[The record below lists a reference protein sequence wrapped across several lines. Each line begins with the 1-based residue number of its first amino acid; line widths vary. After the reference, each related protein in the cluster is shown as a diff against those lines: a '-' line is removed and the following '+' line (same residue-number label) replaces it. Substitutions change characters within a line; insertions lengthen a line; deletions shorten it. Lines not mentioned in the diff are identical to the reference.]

1 MKEFLDQVL
10 SITEAISGSIWWPF
24 TIVLLFGTGIILSFR
39 TKFVQ
44 VRLLGRGFKEIF
56 ISDSTD
62 THGISP
68 FQALMTSLAATV
80 GNGNIAGVS
89 TAIMAGGPGA
99 IFWMWLSAF
108 FGMSTKYSEGLLG
121 RKFRVLGHD
130 GEYTGG
136 PMYYLEKV
144 MNPKI
149 GRFLALWFA
158 IAIILVGL
166 IGSGNMAQS
175 NSIAL
180 AFKTTFNASY
190 MITGIVLA
198 LLVFFVLS
206 GGLKRIASLTDK
218 LVPFMIGFYLLAG
231 LIVVIINFE
240 QIPHV
245 FMTIIKSAFKMESV
259 AGGVIGHTIKE
270 ALRFGVS
277 RGVLSNESGTGSCA
291 IPAAVAQS
299 KDNASQGL
307 VAMMG
312 TFIDTIIVCS
322 ITSFVII
329 SSNEYIDS
337 NVTSVALTNNA
348 FSSALGDAIGTFCVN
363 FSSII
368 FGFSTL
374 IAYSYFVEQGVRY
387 LFPNSTMRTFRAT
400 FCVFTFLGAVLQGE
414 YLNIVWNL
422 SDIANALMVIPNV
435 IGLIYFSKVIAK
447 ETQEYTSQH
456 DS

>member
-1 MKEFLDQVL
+1 MENFLDLVL
-10 SITEAISGSIWWPF
+10 STTESISSSIWWPF
-24 TIVLLFGTGIILSFR
+24 VIILLFGTGILLSFR

-44 VRLLGRGFKEIF
+44 IRLLLSGFKEIF
-56 ISDSTD
+56 KSESTD

-121 RKFRVLGHD
+121 RKFRILGSD

-144 MNPKI
+144 INPRVGK
-149 GRFLALWFA
+149 FLAVWFS

-180 AFKTTFNASY
+180 ALKTTFNFSY
-190 MITGIVLA
+190 MITGSVLA
-198 LLVFFVLS
+198 VLVFFVLS

-231 LIVVIINFE
+231 LAVVAINYE
-240 QIPHV
+240 QIPNV
-245 FMTIIKSAFKMESV
+245 FMLIIKSAFKTESI

-322 ITSFVII
+322 ITAFVII
-329 SSNEYIDS
+329 SSGEYVDS

-348 FSSALGDAIGTFCVN
+348 FSSALGDTLGTFCVN
-363 FSSII
+363 FSAVI

-387 LFPNSTMRTFRAT
+387 LFPKSTMRTFRVT
-400 FCVFTFLGAVLQGE
+400 FCVFTFLGAVLQGR

-435 IGLIYFSKVIAK
+435 IGLIYFSKLIKK
-447 ETQEYTSQH
+447 ETDEYTSQQN
-456 DS
+456 S